1 MFGTFLLFVLYM
13 AASLG
18 VLVGFGVAIYFLL
31 RANQELTQPREFT
44 EMLKNPSIFLSEH
57 GFSEEGNQYRL
68 RFLQFLGISVGLLI
82 LILLLRFALA

>member
-1 MFGTFLLFVLYM
+1 M